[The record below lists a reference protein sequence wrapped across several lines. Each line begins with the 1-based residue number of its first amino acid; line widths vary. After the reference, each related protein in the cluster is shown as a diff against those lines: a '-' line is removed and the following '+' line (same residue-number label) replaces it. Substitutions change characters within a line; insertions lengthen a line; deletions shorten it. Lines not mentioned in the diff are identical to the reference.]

1 LSHFQYEG
9 KSMLDQSLLNQS
21 RAGLSEIEAE
31 YIASSLLKLCPTVSP
46 QQTNLE
52 VTKLLD
58 EHHDLISI
66 AVVENGKP
74 VGLISRNIFME
85 GMAKPFHHD
94 LFDRK
99 SCIAFMD
106 KSPLI
111 VDQNMSIQTLSFK
124 VLGSGR
130 KTINDGFIITDE
142 QGDYLGLGT
151 GEDLIKV
158 VSFLQAEKN
167 RLVTESI
174 NYASIIQKSFL
185 RSSREDMSV
194 VLQDYFM
201 HWEPRDKVGGDYY
214 FCKKFDDGF
223 FLALIDCTGHGVPG
237 AFMTLIMASFLD
249 HILLD
254 DNRHDPAGALAIMNK
269 KVKMALGQIN
279 EAGTEGIDFDRFSS
293 AQNGQ
298 SDDGMDTAFCW
309 VNTKNDTLTYAGAKT
324 PLFYIGN
331 ESSDVHLLD
340 PDRKGVGY
348 IDTPMDYQWTNQ
360 QLQLTK
366 GMCLYLTTDGI
377 IDQIGGLKKIAF
389 GKKRFSGLIQENY
402 LKPMPEQESIVMQA
416 YYDYQGKQKRRDDV
430 CLMGFRF

>member
-1 LSHFQYEG
+1 MFD
-9 KSMLDQSLLNQS
+9 KSPLNQS
-21 RAGLSEIEAE
+21 HAGLSEIEAD
-31 YIASSLLKLCPTVSP
+31 YIASSLLRICPSVSP
-46 QQTNLE
+46 QHSNIE
-52 VTKLLD
+52 VTKLLH

-66 AVVENGKP
+66 AVVEDNKP
-74 VGLISRNIFME
+74 IGLITRNIFME

-106 KSPLI
+106 KDPLI
-111 VDQNMSIQTLSFK
+111 VDQNIGIQTLSFK

-130 KTINDGFIITDE
+130 KTLNDGFIIIDE
-142 QGDYLGLGT
+142 HGDYLGLGN
-151 GEDLIKV
+151 GEDLVKMI
-158 VSFLQAEKN
+158 SYLQAEKN

-185 RSSREDMSV
+185 RSSREDMGA

-214 FCKKFDDGF
+214 FCKKFADGF

-249 HILLD
+249 HILLE
-254 DNRHDPAGALAIMNK
+254 DNRHDPAGLLSMMNK

-279 EAGTEGIDFDRFSS
+279 ATGTSNFDIDRFSS
-293 AQNGQ
+293 AQSGQ

-309 VNTKNDTLTYAGAKT
+309 VDKQNSTLTYAGAKT
-324 PLFYIGN
+324 SLFYIDST
-331 ESSDVHLLD
+331 SSEVQLLE

-348 IDTPMDYQWTNQ
+348 IDTPMDYQWTNRH
-360 QLQLTK
+360 LPLTK
-366 GMCLYLTTDGI
+366 GMCIYLTTDGI
-377 IDQIGGLKKIAF
+377 IDQIGGAKKIAF
-389 GKKRFSGLIQENY
+389 GKKRYSALLQENY
-402 LKPMPEQESIVMQA
+402 LKPMPEQESIIMQA

-430 CLMGFRF
+430 CLMGFRI

>member
-1 LSHFQYEG
+1 
-9 KSMLDQSLLNQS
+9 MLDQSLLNKS

-31 YIASSLLKLCPTVSP
+31 YIASSLLKVCSSVSP

-52 VTKLLD
+52 VSKLLEEQTD
-58 EHHDLISI
+58 RISV
-66 AVVENGKP
+66 AVVENDKP
-74 VGLISRNIFME
+74 IGLITRNFFME

-106 KSPLI
+106 KDPLI
-111 VDQNMSIQTLSFK
+111 VDQNMSIQALSFK
-124 VLGSGR
+124 MLSSGR
-130 KTINDGFIITDE
+130 KTLNDGFIITDE
-142 QGDYLGLGT
+142 NGDYLGLGT
-151 GEDLIKV
+151 GEDLVKV

-185 RSSREDMSV
+185 RSSREDMSL

-249 HILLD
+249 HVLVE

-269 KVKMALGQIN
+269 KVKMALGQIS
-279 EAGTEGIDFDRFSS
+279 EAGTDNFDIDRFSS
-293 AQNGQ
+293 AQSGQ

-309 VNTKNDTLTYAGAKT
+309 INTQSGMLTYAGAKT

-348 IDTPMDYQWTNQ
+348 IDTPIDYEWTNQ
-360 QLQLTK
+360 QLALTK
-366 GMCLYLTTDGI
+366 GMCIYLTTDGI

-389 GKKRFSGLIQENY
+389 GKKRFSRLLQENY
-402 LKPMPEQESIVMQA
+402 LKTMPEQESIVMQT

>member
-1 LSHFQYEG
+1 
-9 KSMLDQSLLNQS
+9 MLDQSLLNQS

-66 AVVENGKP
+66 AVVEDSKP

-254 DNRHDPAGALAIMNK
+254 DNRHDPAGALSIMNK

-279 EAGTEGIDFDRFSS
+279 EAGTEGIDLDRFSS

-309 VNTKNDTLTYAGAKT
+309 INTKNATLTYAGAKT

>member
-1 LSHFQYEG
+1 MF
-9 KSMLDQSLLNQS
+9 DQSLLNQS
-21 RAGLSEIEAE
+21 KAGLSEIEAE
-31 YIASSLLKLCPTVSP
+31 YIASSLLKVCSTVSP
-46 QQTNLE
+46 QQTNSE
-52 VTKLLD
+52 VTALLD
-58 EHHDLISI
+58 EQRDLISI
-66 AVVENGKP
+66 AVVENGRP
-74 VGLISRNIFME
+74 IGLISRNIFME

-106 KSPLI
+106 KDPLI

-130 KTINDGFIITDE
+130 KTINDGFVITDE
-142 QGDYLGLGT
+142 KGDYLGLGT
-151 GEDLIKV
+151 GEDLIRV

-185 RSSREDMSV
+185 RSSREDMSA

-249 HILLD
+249 HILHE

-269 KVKMALGQIN
+269 KVKRALGQIN
-279 EAGTEGIDFDRFSS
+279 EAATDGIDVDRFSS
-293 AQNGQ
+293 AQSGQ

-309 VNTKNDTLTYAGAKT
+309 VNTQNGTLTYAGAKT
-324 PLFYIGN
+324 PLFYIGDT
-331 ESSDVHLLD
+331 SSDVLLLD

-348 IDTPMDYQWTNQ
+348 IDTPMDYECTNQ
-360 QLQLTK
+360 QLPLTK

-389 GKKRFSGLIQENY
+389 GKKRFSALLQDNY
-402 LKPMPEQESIVMQA
+402 LKPMPEQESIIMQA

-430 CLMGFRF
+430 SLMGFRF